1 MRSMEYT
8 KHYKKHIMK
17 GNPTWETL
25 EGNIASEIKRSIK

>member
-1 MRSMEYT
+1 MGSMEYT

-25 EGNIASEIKRSIK
+25 EENIASKI